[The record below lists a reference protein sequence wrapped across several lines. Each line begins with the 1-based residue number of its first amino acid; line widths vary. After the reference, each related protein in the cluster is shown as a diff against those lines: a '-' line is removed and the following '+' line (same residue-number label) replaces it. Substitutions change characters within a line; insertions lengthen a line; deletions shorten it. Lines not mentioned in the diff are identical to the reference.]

1 MPILP
6 WKAAQDAQE
15 LRPLAGRR
23 PVRLTK
29 DGAALRRPNT
39 RLGTPLLA
47 CTAALAVLA
56 GCDACWPDYHESTPA
71 EAIDFAKAHGLA
83 VTLFDVSST
92 VEITDEQLAAAYQTD
107 FNEVLVRSTTFAGD
121 TSPSRYM
128 FIKDPVAQK
137 QAIYLSG
144 TNSDTL
150 WRFDLDLAMV
160 DDQDLQCR
168 VHRGFDNAALTVLD
182 DVLPRL
188 ETDYSITVTGYSI
201 GGAMA
206 VLLAQYL
213 VVNGYQV
220 VDVITFGQPK
230 VTDVNGVARFANLPL
245 LRFVNHLDPV
255 PHLPPDGIGT
265 TTMAHFGPEVVLYDG
280 TDYAFMGD
288 GDLNYVRSTTGDLV
302 TILTTGNFNE
312 HGRLYVDRL
321 AAKLDQANRIPYT
334 CR

>member
-1 MPILP
+1 M
-6 WKAAQDAQE
+6 
-15 LRPLAGRR
+15 
-23 PVRLTK
+23 
-29 DGAALRRPNT
+29 PNT
-39 RLGTPLLA
+39 RLRSALWV
-47 CTAALAVLA
+47 CTIALVILA
-56 GCDACWPDYHESTPA
+56 GCDAVLPDYHEATPA
-71 EAIDFAKAHGLA
+71 ESIDFAKAHGLA

-92 VEITDEQLAAAYQTD
+92 VDITDAQLSAAYQTD
-107 FNEVLVRSTTFAGD
+107 TNEVLVRSTTFAGD

-128 FIKDPVAQK
+128 FIKDPIAQT
-137 QAIYLSG
+137 QIIYLSG

-150 WRFDLDLAMV
+150 WKFDLDLAMV
-160 DDQDLQCR
+160 DDLDLQCH

-188 ETDYSITVTGYSI
+188 ETNYPTTVTGYSI

-213 VVNGYQV
+213 TVNGYQV
-220 VDVITFGQPK
+220 VDVVTFGQPK
-230 VTDVNGVARFANLPL
+230 VTDTLGIEKFANLPL

-280 TDYAFMGD
+280 ADYAYMD
-288 GDLNYVRSTTGDLV
+288 EGDLNYVRSTTGDLV
-302 TILTTGNFNE
+302 TFLPSCNFNE

-321 AAKLDQANRIPYT
+321 AAKLEQANRIPYN

>member
-1 MPILP
+1 L
-6 WKAAQDAQE
+6 KEGAV
-15 LRPLAGRR
+15 LRTSNTWLGI
-23 PVRLTK
+23 PVWVCTT
-29 DGAALRRPNT
+29 ALV
-39 RLGTPLLA
+39 
-47 CTAALAVLA
+47 VLA
-56 GCDACWPDYHESTPA
+56 GCHAVWPDDHEATPA
-71 EAIDFAKAHGLA
+71 ENIDFAKAYGLA

-92 VEITDEQLAAAYQTD
+92 VDITDTQLSAAYQTD
-107 FNEVLVRSTTFAGD
+107 TNEVLVRSTTFAGD

-128 FIKDPVAQK
+128 FIKDPIAQT
-137 QAIYLSG
+137 QIVYLSG

-150 WRFDLDLAMV
+150 WKFDLDLAMV
-160 DDQDLQCR
+160 DDLDLQCH

-188 ETDYSITVTGYSI
+188 ETNYPTTVTGYSI

-213 VVNGYQV
+213 KVNGYPV
-220 VDVITFGQPK
+220 VDVVTFGQPK
-230 VTDVNGVARFANLPL
+230 VTDTIGMEKFADLPL

-280 TDYAFMGD
+280 ADYAYMD
-288 GDLNYVRSTTGDLV
+288 EGDLNYVRSTTGDLV
-302 TILTTGNFNE
+302 TFLPPCNFNE

-321 AAKLDQANRIPYT
+321 AAKLEQANRIPYN